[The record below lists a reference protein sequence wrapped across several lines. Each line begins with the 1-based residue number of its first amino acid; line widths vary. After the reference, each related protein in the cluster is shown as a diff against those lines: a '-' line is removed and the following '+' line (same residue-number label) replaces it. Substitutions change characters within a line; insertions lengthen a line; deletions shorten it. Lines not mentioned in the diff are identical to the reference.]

1 MCQQHLSGGLLGK
14 VKNHMKQTW
23 CPSSLYKR
31 EVYVCNDV
39 CIRMLVTAL
48 LGTEKKTLNNPTA
61 G

>member
-1 MCQQHLSGGLLGK
+1 MGK